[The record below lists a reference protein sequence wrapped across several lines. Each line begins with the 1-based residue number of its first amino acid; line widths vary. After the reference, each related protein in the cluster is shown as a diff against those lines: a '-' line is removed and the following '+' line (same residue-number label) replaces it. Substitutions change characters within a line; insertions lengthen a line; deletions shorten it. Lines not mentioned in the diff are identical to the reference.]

1 MNLIHALQ
9 SSNMTTIHVIF
20 LNPDY
25 NQPPEVPVVSPIS
38 AEKDESLHSDQIE
51 WKYKQDLWPTTPYV
65 FPY

>member
-1 MNLIHALQ
+1 
-9 SSNMTTIHVIF
+9 MTTIHVIF

>member
-51 WKYKQDLWPTTPYV
+51 WKYKQDL
-65 FPY
+65 